1 MILLTSF
8 LTPICI
14 LLCWSKTIEQSAKN
28 YTISFLFLETILFAV
43 FTSLDLIIF
52 YLAFETVL
60 IPMFLIIGYYGSR
73 ERRIRS
79 AYLLFLYTLVSSII
93 MFVSILFIYYKFG
106 TTDYITL
113 KTIKFD
119 IVSERVC

>member
-93 MFVSILFIYYKFG
+93 MFVSILFNFP
-106 TTDYITL
+106 
-113 KTIKFD
+113 
-119 IVSERVC
+119 S